1 MRTKDKTTR
10 SIRVVAMDLL
20 ARREHSVYE
29 LTRKLK
35 QRDFEND
42 EIDAA
47 IATLQQDNLQS
58 DSRFIE
64 SIVNY
69 RINAGFGP
77 IKIRYE
83 LRQKGVSEG
92 LVDDYFS
99 GLDID
104 WQSSMAG
111 QRIKKFGDSLPVDY
125 KEKMKQARFLQNR
138 GFSPE
143 SVMRL
148 FR

>member
-1 MRTKDKTTR
+1 MRKQPTPR
-10 SIRVVAMDLL
+10 SIRAVAMDLL
-20 ARREHSVYE
+20 SRREHSVFE
-29 LTRKLK
+29 LGRKLK
-35 QRDFEND
+35 QREFESN

-47 IATLQQDNLQS
+47 IVVLQQDNLQS
-58 DSRFIE
+58 DSRFVE

-77 IKIRYE
+77 LKIRHE
-83 LRQKGVSEG
+83 LRQKGVDES
-92 LVDDYFS
+92 LVDNFFS
-99 GLDID
+99 SLEVD
-104 WQSSMAG
+104 WNSSMIQ
-111 QRIKKFGDSLPVDY
+111 QRVKKFGNQIPNEY

>member
-1 MRTKDKTTR
+1 MTKQYTPR
-10 SIRVVAMDLL
+10 SIREVAMDLL
-20 ARREHSVYE
+20 SRREHSEFE

-35 QRDFEND
+35 QRDFEAN
-42 EIDAA
+42 EIIAA
-47 IATLQQDNLQS
+47 IEVLQRENLQS
-58 DSRFIE
+58 DNRFVE
-64 SIVNY
+64 SLVNT
-69 RINAGFGP
+69 RINTGFGP

-83 LRQKGVSEG
+83 LRQKGVSDG
-92 LVDDYFS
+92 LVGDYFS
-99 GLDID
+99 DLEVD
-104 WQSSMAG
+104 WQSSMNE
-111 QRIKKFGDSLPVDY
+111 QRIKKFGTDIPLEY

>member
-1 MRTKDKTTR
+1 MRTKNKTPR

-20 ARREHSVYE
+20 ARREHSVKE

-35 QRDFEND
+35 QREFEA
-42 EIDAA
+42 DAIQQA
-47 IATLQQDNLQS
+47 IVALQRDNLQS
-58 DSRFIE
+58 DRRFLE
-64 SIVNY
+64 SVVNY
-69 RINAGFGP
+69 RINAGFGL

-83 LRQKGVSEG
+83 LRQKGVSDD
-92 LVDDYFS
+92 LVDNFLS
-99 GLDID
+99 GLDVD
-104 WQSSMAG
+104 WESNMDA

>member
-1 MRTKDKTTR
+1 MKKQKTPR

-20 ARREHSVYE
+20 SRREHSAQE
-29 LTRKLK
+29 LRQKLK
-35 QRDFEND
+35 QRDFET
-42 EIDAA
+42 EAIEAA
-47 IATLQQDNLQS
+47 IQVLQQDNLQS

-64 SIVNY
+64 GMVNY

-77 IKIRYE
+77 LKIKHE
-83 LRQKGVSEG
+83 LRQKGISAER
-92 LVDDYFS
+92 VDDYLS
-99 GLDID
+99 SLTVE
-104 WQSSMAG
+104 WQHLMAA
-111 QRIKKFGDSLPVDY
+111 QRSKKFGQEIPVDY
-125 KEKMKQARFLQNR
+125 KDKMKQARFLQNR

>member
-1 MRTKDKTTR
+1 MKKQNTSR

-20 ARREHSVYE
+20 SRREHSAYE
-29 LTRKLK
+29 LTQKLK
-35 QRDFEND
+35 LRDFDID
-42 EIDAA
+42 EIEAA
-47 IATLQQDNLQS
+47 LELLQQDNLQS

-64 SIVNY
+64 SVVNY
-69 RINAGFGP
+69 RVNAGFGP
-77 IKIRYE
+77 IKIKYE
-83 LRQKGVSEG
+83 LHQKGISAER
-92 LVDDYFS
+92 VDDYLS
-99 GLDID
+99 GLTVE
-104 WQSSMAG
+104 WQQLMAA
-111 QRIKKFGDSLPVDY
+111 QRSKKFGQDIPADY

>member
-47 IATLQQDNLQS
+47 IAALQQDNLQS
-58 DSRFIE
+58 DSRLIE
-64 SIVNY
+64 SIVNH

-111 QRIKKFGDSLPVDY
+111 QRIKKFGNSLPVDY

>member
-47 IATLQQDNLQS
+47 IAALLQDNLQS

>member
-1 MRTKDKTTR
+1 MKMQNTTR

-20 ARREHSVYE
+20 SRREHSATE
-29 LTRKLK
+29 LTRKLQ
-35 QRDFEND
+35 QRDFD
-42 EIDAA
+42 IDAIEA
-47 IATLQQDNLQS
+47 ALKVLQQDNLQS

-64 SIVNY
+64 SVVNY

-77 IKIRYE
+77 LKIKHE
-83 LRQKGVSEG
+83 LRQKGIDVER
-92 LVDDYFS
+92 VEDYLS
-99 GLDID
+99 GLTVE
-104 WQSSMAG
+104 WQPLMEA
-111 QRIKKFGDSLPVDY
+111 QRSKKFGPDIPPDY

>member
-1 MRTKDKTTR
+1 MKKQYTPR

-20 ARREHSVYE
+20 SRREHSVYE

-35 QRDFEND
+35 QRKFEAD

-77 IKIRYE
+77 IKIRHE
-83 LRQKGVSEG
+83 LRQKGISDD
-92 LVDDYFS
+92 LVHDYLS
-99 GLDID
+99 SLDVD
-104 WQSSMAG
+104 WESNMQG
-111 QRIKKFGDSLPVDY
+111 QRIKKFGNKAPLDY

>member
-1 MRTKDKTTR
+1 MKTKSNTTR

-20 ARREHSVYE
+20 SRREHSVYE

-35 QRDFEND
+35 QREFEID

-64 SIVNY
+64 SIVNSK
-69 RINAGFGP
+69 INAGFGL
-77 IKIRYE
+77 IKIKYE
-83 LRQKGVSEG
+83 LRQKGISDD

-99 GLDID
+99 SLEVD
-104 WQSSMAG
+104 WNLRMAE
-111 QRIKKFGDSLPVDY
+111 QRIKKFGEVIPVEY

-138 GFSPE
+138 GFSPG